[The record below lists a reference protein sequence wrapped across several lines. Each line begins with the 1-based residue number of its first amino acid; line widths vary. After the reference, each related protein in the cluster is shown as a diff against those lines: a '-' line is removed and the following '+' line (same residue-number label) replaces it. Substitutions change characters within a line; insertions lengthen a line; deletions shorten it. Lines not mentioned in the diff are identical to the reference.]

1 MISSRKQASTN
12 VKFSESGQ
20 ATVEYAIVLTGV
32 LALVLGLG
40 VLHSFLQDGALVTH
54 ALQSSS
60 HGIENVCAGSAK
72 DVLDV

>member
-1 MISSRKQASTN
+1 MIRSRKRSSADARA
-12 VKFSESGQ
+12 SESGQ

-40 VLHSFLQDGALVTH
+40 VVHSFLQDGALVTH